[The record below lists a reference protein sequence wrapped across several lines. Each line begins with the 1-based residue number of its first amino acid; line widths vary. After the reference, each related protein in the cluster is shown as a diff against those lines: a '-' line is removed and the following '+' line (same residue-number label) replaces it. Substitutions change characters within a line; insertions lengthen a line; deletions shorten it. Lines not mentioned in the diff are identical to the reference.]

1 MTSKA
6 TARST
11 ALRGIRYAWH
21 VHHDVLIEP
30 LTEPIEVRQE
40 YIRRYKPEHEIETRL
55 RLLKPAVGP
64 LPAAYAKKAWAAY
77 DKKARAAYAKKA
89 WAAYDKKAWAAYEK
103 AWAAYAP
110 EIEALHAI
118 ECPDCPWDGSSIF
131 PTEQEAKS

>member
-77 DKKARAAYAKKA
+77 DKKA
-89 WAAYDKKAWAAYEK
+89 WAAYEK